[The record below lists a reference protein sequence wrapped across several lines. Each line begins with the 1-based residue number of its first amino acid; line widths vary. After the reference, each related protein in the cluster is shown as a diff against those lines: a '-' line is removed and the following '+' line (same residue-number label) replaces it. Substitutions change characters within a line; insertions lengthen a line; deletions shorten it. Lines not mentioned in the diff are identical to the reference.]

1 VSAIPDNVYAGLWK
15 YTFALRALMD
25 IFFWEKAPNIK
36 FDYKLPNTNRMWLSI
51 DKLKNWW
58 VREDWKYFK
67 FLENLENYSKLEKSG
82 RFEFFKEMEPG
93 TEEEVIEFLE
103 LLRQA
108 GVVKEI
114 RMDKRAVLVDAD
126 ELREFYT
133 RKFQM
138 WFAFHGI
145 PKLSKHYN
153 DADVF
158 TRRMHAEY
166 VFLPPKR
173 VYKYKPRYKLHHFT
187 ENLTGWKPYQA
198 FTLQSMEEY
207 EQKIKEMLEHLERHR
222 KSMEEWE
229 KELEKKEAE
238 LLPKLTP
245 EDLVKYYANEVYVD
259 DDVANAMLSLIYDKM
274 FFIYYRAL
282 MPFLWVIFYNNL
294 DGENASE
301 QFLSGLKAVAF
312 ELKKLHEYWG
322 DLIDD
327 SILPYDEVSKMR
339 PEDLKIDDLVRF
351 LEVMRKSTFEIH
363 AQFLATLVEEARN
376 GNLLANDIAE
386 ALFLPAR
393 DKYTVYYRGLKP
405 YKLWREDIMEYNAYG
420 YGDEYLNPLSVLRTV
435 LDITMKGN
443 YFDVILFA
451 FLRAGEYML
460 TRVRELR
467 PPNCYIEDFYHDY
480 LLAKMRNDDAYARK
494 VVELFKQYLMN
505 AQNLVN
511 EYIDVEG
518 EIKKLVNL
526 SVEKDHDLIPINLWY
541 WIIEVQK
548 FSTGYEVYEND
559 AWFIGNHIAYPT
571 DLDYSLP
578 EINEVL
584 KPEEGIKTRTDS
596 KRYGLFLKFRSMYPA
611 YYSSDALSWALGM
624 YAHSFLDVVPQLA
637 IDGTNRYHDDPYPN
651 PLAEWVRWNIIL
663 YSALQ
668 SINDITDKYG
678 YFMPKPGMIKS
689 YYEEVQDIVYNK
701 SDTLLMYTPFIMH
714 PNVLVGLSRDEF
726 LKLHGS
732 DEKKYNEL
740 VRACEEKVLEALN
753 SVLRKLDGY
762 EITLDFL
769 NTFESH
775 YNGVFLLTK
784 HL

>member
-1 VSAIPDNVYAGLWK
+1 
-15 YTFALRALMD
+15 MD
-25 IFFWEKAPNIK
+25 IFFWEKVPNLI
-36 FDYKLPNTNRMWLSI
+36 FEYKLPNTNRMWLSI

-67 FLENLENYSKLEKSG
+67 FLENLENYNKLEKSG
-82 RFEFFKEMEPG
+82 DFEFFKEMEPG
-93 TEEEVIEFLE
+93 TEKEIMEFLE

-114 RMDKRAVLVDAD
+114 RTDKRAVLVDAD

-145 PKLSKHYN
+145 PKLSKRN
-153 DADVF
+153 DDAPEIKNADPVTKSF
-158 TRRMHAEY
+158 YVEY

-207 EQKIKEMLEHLERHR
+207 EQKIKEILEAYERRR
-222 KSMEEWE
+222 KIEEEWE

-245 EDLVKYYANEVYVD
+245 EDLVKYYAREVYVD
-259 DDVANAMLSLIYDKM
+259 DDVTSALMSLAYDKM
-274 FFIYYRAL
+274 FFVYYRAL
-282 MPFLWVIFYNNL
+282 MPFLWAIFYHNL
-294 DGENASE
+294 PGERVWSMNASE
-301 QFLSGLKAVAF
+301 EFLSGLKAVAF

-327 SILPYDEVSKMR
+327 SILPYDEVSKMK

-351 LEVMRKSTFEIH
+351 LEVMRKFTFEMH
-363 AQFLATLVEEARN
+363 AQFLATLVEKARN
-376 GNLLANDIAE
+376 NSYLANEIVE
-386 ALFLPAR
+386 AFFLPAR

-405 YKLWREDIMEYNAYG
+405 HKLHKDGIREYAAYG
-420 YGDEYLNPLSVLRTV
+420 YGKIFLDPGPIEYILCNFVVKMR
-435 LDITMKGN
+435 

-494 VVELFKQYLMN
+494 VVELFRQYLMN

-548 FSTGYEVYEND
+548 FSTGYEVHEND
-559 AWFIGNHIAYPT
+559 AWFIGNHIIYPIA
-571 DLDYSLP
+571 LDYSLP
-578 EINEVL
+578 EINEALSV
-584 KPEEGIKTRTDS
+584 EEAPKVSSNS

-611 YYSSDALSWALGM
+611 YYSSDALSWALGI

-637 IDGTNRYHDDPYPN
+637 IDGTGKYYDNPYPN

-668 SINDITDKYG
+668 GISDWSDKCG
-678 YFMPKPGMIKS
+678 YFMPKPGMSKS
-689 YYEEVQDIVYNK
+689 YYEEVRNAVYSKEGAK
-701 SDTLLMYTPFIMH
+701 SLPFIFPPPISH
-714 PNVLVGLSRDEF
+714 YDVFCGLSEDE
-726 LKLHGS
+726 LKSLKIK
-732 DEKKYNEL
+732 DDKKYREL
-740 VRACEEKVLEALN
+740 IGMCQDTALEALN
-753 SVLRKLDGY
+753 SMLRKLDGY
-762 EITLDFL
+762 EINFDFL
-769 NTFESH
+769 DDFITATHEH
-775 YNGVFLLTK
+775 IPPQEWKKLTK